1 MNIAVYISGHGFGH
15 LAQTAPVLNRLYQ
28 SRPSCRFLI
37 RCSLP
42 EPELLAR
49 LDFNFELES
58 EPVDLG
64 VIQKSAIEE
73 DREGSIAQMRA
84 WTVGLDTR
92 IDREVSLLNAF
103 KPDLVLSDISPLAFP
118 AARALAVPG
127 IGLATLDWHT
137 IYSHWLDAND
147 PIIQAL
153 KRAYE
158 VCDLLLSPPM
168 AMDMQ
173 VFPNRQS
180 IPLIAAYPGR
190 VNFVARQGRK
200 KCALV
205 IFGGSNQPPYD
216 LNALGEM
223 SDWLFLIPGA
233 PEHAPDNVHSIS
245 FSNSLKAVDLM
256 PHVDAVVC
264 KPGYG
269 ILAECWRT
277 SRPMVW
283 VERPDF
289 PEYPMLK
296 KWLDEVFP
304 SQGMNRSDFQS
315 GNWLAMLE
323 GAVASTREFPDLG
336 RDGAEVASEIIISM
350 LEG

>member
-15 LAQTAPVLNRLYQ
+15 LAQTAPVLNQLYQ
-28 SRPSCRFLI
+28 SRPTCRFLI

-42 EPELLAR
+42 ESELRAR
-49 LDFNFELES
+49 LQFDFELEP

-64 VIQKSAIEE
+64 VVQKSAIEE
-73 DREGSIAQMRA
+73 DREGSITLMRA
-84 WTVGLDTR
+84 WTTDLDAR
-92 IDREVSLLNAF
+92 IDREVMLLKGF
-103 KPDLVLSDISPLAFP
+103 QPDLILSDISPLAFP
-118 AARALAVPG
+118 AARALGVPS

-147 PIIQAL
+147 LVIQVL

-180 IPLIAAYPGR
+180 IPLIAAYPDR
-190 VNFVARQGRK
+190 IDFVARQDRE

-205 IFGGSNQPPYD
+205 IFGGSSQPPYD
-216 LNALGEM
+216 LNSLGEM

-233 PEHAPDNVHSIS
+233 PEHAPDNVHSIT

-256 PHVDAVVC
+256 PYVDVVVC

-277 SRPMVW
+277 GRPMVW

-296 KWLDEVFP
+296 RWLEEIFP
-304 SQGMNRSDFQS
+304 SQGMNRSDFQR

-323 GAVASTREFPDLG
+323 GAVASTREFPELG
-336 RDGAEVASEIIISM
+336 RDGAEVASDTIISL

>member
-15 LAQTAPVLNRLYQ
+15 LAQTAPVLNQLYQ
-28 SRPSCRFLI
+28 SRPTCRFLV

-42 EPELLAR
+42 AVELRAR
-49 LDFNFELES
+49 LHFDFELES

-73 DREGSIAQMRA
+73 DQEESITQMRA
-84 WTVGLDTR
+84 WTADLDAR
-92 IDREVSLLNAF
+92 IDREITLLKAF

-147 PIIQAL
+147 PVIQAL

-168 AMDMQ
+168 AMDMP
-173 VFPNRQS
+173 VFPLRQS
-180 IPLIAAYPGR
+180 IPLIAAYPDW
-190 VNFVARQGRK
+190 VDFVAREGR
-200 KCALV
+200 CALV
-205 IFGGSNQPPYD
+205 IFGGSSQPPYD
-216 LNALGEM
+216 LSALGKM

-277 SRPMVW
+277 GRPIVW

-296 KWLDEVFP
+296 RWLDEVFP
-304 SQGMNRSDFQS
+304 SQGMSRSDFQS

-323 GAVASTREFPDLG
+323 GAVASTREFPELD
-336 RDGAEVASEIIISM
+336 RDGAEVASDTIISL